1 MENFWFSIF
10 DNKAELNKNKSD
22 NVVAIKREAFDFS
35 KVLSWEINSLLSTKE
50 RNKTGISRERFLTLF
65 FENVKKKGKQSCFTD
80 IRFSYLLSI

>member
-1 MENFWFSIF
+1 MNKPSFTEN
-10 DNKAELNKNKSD
+10 
-22 NVVAIKREAFDFS
+22 
-35 KVLSWEINSLLSTKE
+35 